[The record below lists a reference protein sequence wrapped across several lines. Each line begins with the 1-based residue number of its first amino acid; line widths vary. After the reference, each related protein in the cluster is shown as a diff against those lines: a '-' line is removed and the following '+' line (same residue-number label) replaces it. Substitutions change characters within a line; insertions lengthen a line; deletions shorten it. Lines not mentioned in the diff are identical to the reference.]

1 MLKINESLTLNF
13 RRAIRKIVKKKSIY
27 FLIELT
33 KTKPRFI
40 FIVNKLTLGHMV
52 LSALTRTKIIYFKNS
67 KVRILNLLNANLF
80 FATSKNFT
88 SILDEALSEEK
99 SKIHYLYFQIY
110 FEGPLGLDIT
120 PAQLV
125 KTITSNSAIDLKKFI
140 LLFPL
145 KDLKIIGNTFYFEEI
160 SIDFLH
166 SICKDNDLV
175 GSVLFRKLMISK
187 ESTQ

>member
-1 MLKINESLTLNF
+1 MKINEFLMLNF
-13 RRAIRKIVKKKSIY
+13 KHTIRRIIKKESFY
-27 FLIELT
+27 FLIKLA
-33 KTKPRFI
+33 KTKPKFI
-40 FIVNKLTLGHMV
+40 FIVNKLTLRHIV
-52 LSALTRTKIIYFKNS
+52 LSALTRSKIIYFKKSKIRIPDLLKTNS
-67 KVRILNLLNANLF
+67 F
-80 FATSKNFT
+80 YATSKDFT
-88 SILDEALSEEK
+88 SILDKALSEEK
-99 SKIHYLYFQIY
+99 NKTNYLYFQIY

-166 SICKDNDLV
+166 SICKDNGLV
-175 GSVLFRKLMISK
+175 GSVLFRKLMITK